1 MYVLWIISSKQSD
14 AIRRS
19 PWTTDLRRYFCGN
32 TLLNKHNN
40 RKNKAKFVLTSYGCG
55 DLADNINL
63 QKLCINKIALPL
75 KNFYHIS
82 VVLYLL
88 MSYNFLLEINY

>member
-1 MYVLWIISSKQSD
+1 MNV
-14 AIRRS
+14 
-19 PWTTDLRRYFCGN
+19 
-32 TLLNKHNN
+32 
-40 RKNKAKFVLTSYGCG
+40 G
-55 DLADNINL
+55 DLADNIKL

-82 VVLYLL
+82 IVLYLL